1 MPKHSMNNRGTFAA
15 ALLLLVSAAAG
26 QLRYD
31 LPATSAATPLKSI
44 ASPSWLD
51 PQRFSM
57 SHNFSF
63 SVASG
68 IGLPAGA
75 SSLSIYTNQ
84 MRYLVADNI
93 VLTSHVHFV
102 QPNIVS
108 AQQLGTNP
116 LQVYYQA
123 RMNWQ
128 LLRNFNIQVGFSNL
142 PRRSRY
148 SSLSGFGYLPYQTY
162 SPGGGLN
169 TAGQ

>member
-1 MPKHSMNNRGTFAA
+1 MPKHSISYRGTFVA

-31 LPATSAATPLKSI
+31 LPASSAATPLKSI

-93 VLTSHVHFV
+93 VLTSQVHFV
-102 QPNIVS
+102 QPNIVN

-128 LLRNFNIQVGFSNL
+128 LFRNLNIQVGFSNL

>member
-1 MPKHSMNNRGTFAA
+1 MPKQSMSNRGTFAA

-93 VLTSHVHFV
+93 VPTSQVHFV

-128 LLRNFNIQVGFSNL
+128 LFRNLNIQVGFSNL